1 MKPTSYSWLAALF
14 GAGVVLGWSGAR
26 IWNSSGGSPM
36 PVPLTSILL
45 LLGIAVAVLVAAW
58 PVRQWQKGVRSKS
71 FSPLRAARAAVLAK
85 AASHSGAGLA
95 GWYAGQALLL
105 LPDLGIASRRS
116 AALELGGGVLVAVVV
131 IIAGLV
137 AERWCRLSEDDED
150 SDQDPGGDAVPA

>member
-71 FSPLRAARAAVLAK
+71 FSPLRAA
-85 AASHSGAGLA
+85 
-95 GWYAGQALLL
+95 AGQALLL